1 MSFSDP
7 QNCSIGRLIWP
18 LNDSDRI
25 NGGGGTYF
33 LPDEV
38 SCNGNL
44 VSVHTCFFYID
55 GGNSSNNVFRL
66 CVGVFRQMGD
76 SYIRDDWINID
87 VRRQNSCETWGCR
100 SLELPDPVPVLAGD
114 RIGVRLRNQCQT
126 QRCPLHPVLNTTR
139 TTSVFF
145 IQPNMITVPVNQVVA
160 TTNVHIDV
168 SVSILGKLNVFHGRW
183 TSRVD
188 NIKADLV
195 LKSLKLHYRWN
206 NEHQSV
212 FAIIMECVA
221 MSTNTICGYVY
232 IYYVYLDCM

>member
-1 MSFSDP
+1 M
-7 QNCSIGRLIWP
+7 
-18 LNDSDRI
+18 
-25 NGGGGTYF
+25 
-33 LPDEV
+33 
-38 SCNGNL
+38 
-44 VSVHTCFFYID
+44 SVHTCFFYID
-55 GGNSSNNVFRL
+55 GGNSNNNVFRL
-66 CVGVFRQMGD
+66 RVGVFRQMGD
-76 SYIRDDWINID
+76 SYIRDNWMNID
-87 VRRQNSCETWGCR
+87 VTRQNSCETWGCR

-114 RIGVRLRNQCQT
+114 RIAVRLRNQCQT

-139 TTSVFF
+139 ATSVFF
-145 IQPNMITVPVNQVVA
+145 IQPNMITVPVSQVVA

-221 MSTNTICGYVY
+221 MSTNTICAYVY